1 MKKKMKQRILR
12 FQLVETLS
20 RLWPYLKPERRR
32 LLLVA
37 AATLGLTVVEV
48 SVPILVGIFL
58 DSLLSELG
66 GRQPSTPPLL
76 DNRMIIALLALG
88 ALLRGYLLYQQRSLS
103 GQMGQRVAARMRD
116 ALWVH
121 LQKLPLE
128 FTRRRGP
135 GRLLVRFISDTKAV
149 QRLVS
154 QGMVQLVQDV
164 LVVIGVIAVLTY
176 LNLLVGLGTT
186 LLLPLIALVFGR
198 INPKV
203 KKAARDPRY
212 RGTRL
217 SAYMNER
224 LTGLAAVKIHGRQRE
239 EAKRARKLNRK
250 VASRGGRLAAAG
262 GQLQGASAAAVA
274 LVTTLTLGLAAE
286 EVAAGRLTAGYLVTS
301 YALIGLLVPIV
312 QRITIFNRT
321 LQEAQISVERLAQT
335 LAEEPESPQE
345 EELPEVEVS
354 EGLVSVEGVSFSYP
368 DGTLALE
375 DVSLTARRGELV
387 ALVGPNGAG
396 KSKPLEL
403 LPRFRQPTNGRIMI
417 DGQDI
422 TEVSLES
429 LRSKI
434 GFVTQ
439 DTPLFEATITENIT
453 YGTRGDASSEALE
466 EQIQQAA
473 RLAGVDELVA
483 SLPEGWETKV
493 SEGRRMLSRGQ
504 RQRVVLARALAADP
518 PIIVLDE
525 VGSALDI
532 ETQRTLAEQLR
543 MLAQH
548 KTVILATQSMPAML
562 MADRVYKME
571 GGRIVEEDRDEAIL
585 THLEGT

>member
-1 MKKKMKQRILR
+1 MKQRILR
-12 FQLVETLS
+12 FQLVETLG
-20 RLWPYLKPERRR
+20 RLWPYLKQERRR

-48 SVPILVGIFL
+48 SIPILVGVFL
-58 DSLLSELG
+58 DSLLSEIS
-66 GRQPSTPPLL
+66 GRQPTTAPVL
-76 DNRMIIALLALG
+76 DNRTIIALLAVG

-103 GQMGQRVAARMRD
+103 GRMGQRVAARMRD
-116 ALWVH
+116 AVWVH
-121 LQKLPLE
+121 LQAVPLDY
-128 FTRRRGP
+128 TRRRGP

-154 QGMVQLVQDV
+154 QGMVQLIQDV

-176 LNLLVGLGTT
+176 LNLLLGLGTT
-186 LLLPLIALVFGR
+186 LLLPLIALVFWR
-198 INPKV
+198 ITPRV
-203 KKAARDPRY
+203 KKASRDTRY
-212 RGTRL
+212 RRTRL

-239 EAKRARKLNRK
+239 EANRPGKLTRR
-250 VASRGGRLAAAG
+250 VPSRGGRLPTAG
-262 GQLQGASAAAVA
+262 AQLQGASAGTVA

-286 EVAAGRLTAGYLVTS
+286 EVAAGRLLAGYLVTS
-301 YALIGLLVPIV
+301 YALIGLLAPIT

-335 LAEEPESPQE
+335 LAEEPESPQD

-368 DGTLALE
+368 DGTLALDE
-375 DVSLTARRGELV
+375 VSLTARRGELV

-396 KSKPLEL
+396 KSTLLEL
-403 LPRFRQPTNGRIMI
+403 LPRFRQPTHGRIVI

-422 TEVSLES
+422 ADASLES

-439 DTPLFEATITENIT
+439 DTPLFDGTITENVT
-453 YGTRGDASSEALE
+453 YGVRGDASEASE

-483 SLPEGWETKV
+483 SLPDGWETKV

-548 KTVILATQSMPAML
+548 KTVILATHSMPTML

-571 GGRIVEEDRDEAIL
+571 GGRIIEEDRDEAVL
-585 THLEGT
+585 TRLEGA

>member
-1 MKKKMKQRILR
+1 MKQRILR

-32 LLLVA
+32 LLLIA

-48 SVPILVGIFL
+48 SVPILVGIFMN
-58 DSLLSELG
+58 SLLSELS
-66 GRQPSTPPLL
+66 GRQSTTAPVM
-76 DNRMIIALLALG
+76 DNRMIIALLAVG

-103 GQMGQRVAARMRD
+103 GRIGQRVAARMRD
-116 ALWVH
+116 AVWVH
-121 LQKLPLE
+121 LQEVPLE
-128 FTRRRGP
+128 YTRWRGP

-154 QGMVQLVQDV
+154 QGMVQLIQDV
-164 LVVIGVIAVLTY
+164 LFVIGAIAVLMY
-176 LNLLVGLGTT
+176 LNLLVGFGVT
-186 LLLPLIALVFGR
+186 LLLPLTALVFWR
-198 INPKV
+198 INPRV
-203 KKAARDPRY
+203 QQASRDTRY
-212 RGTRL
+212 RRTLL
-217 SAYMNER
+217 SAHLNER
-224 LTGLAAVKIHGRQRE
+224 LTGLAVVKIHGRQRE
-239 EAKRARKLNRK
+239 EAKRVGKLNRK
-250 VASRGGRLAAAG
+250 VASRGARLAAAG
-262 GQLQGASAAAVA
+262 GRLQGASAATVA

-301 YALIGLLVPIV
+301 YALIGLLAPVV
-312 QRITIFNRT
+312 QRITIVNRT

-354 EGLVSVEGVSFSYP
+354 EGLVSIEGVSFSYP
-368 DGTLALE
+368 DGTLAL
-375 DVSLTARRGELV
+375 DGVNLTARRGELV

-396 KSKPLEL
+396 KSTLLEL
-403 LPRFRQPTNGRIMI
+403 LPRFGQPTHGRIVI

-422 TEVSLES
+422 ADVSLES

-439 DTPLFEATITENIT
+439 DTPLFDGTITENVT
-453 YGTRGDASSEALE
+453 YGVRGDASEASE

-483 SLPEGWETKV
+483 SLPDGWETKV
-493 SEGRRMLSRGQ
+493 REGRRMLSRGQ

-518 PIIVLDE
+518 SIILLDE
-525 VGSALDI
+525 VGSVLDI
-532 ETQRTLAEQLR
+532 ESQRTLSEQLR
-543 MLAQH
+543 VLAEH
-548 KTVILATQSMPAML
+548 KTVIFATHSMPAML
-562 MADRVYKME
+562 MADRVYRME
-571 GGRIVEEDRDEAIL
+571 GGRIVEEDHDAVL
-585 THLEGT
+585 TRLEGT

>member
-1 MKKKMKQRILR
+1 MKQRILR

-58 DSLLSELG
+58 DSLLSELS
-66 GRQPSTPPLL
+66 GRQPTTAPVL
-76 DNRMIIALLALG
+76 DNRMIIALLAVG

-121 LQKLPLE
+121 LQKMPLE
-128 FTRRRGP
+128 YTRRRGP
-135 GRLLVRFISDTKAV
+135 GRLLVRFISDTRAV

-164 LVVIGVIAVLTY
+164 LVVIGVTAVLMY

-186 LLLPLIALVFGR
+186 LLLPLIVLVFWR
-198 INPKV
+198 MNPRV
-203 KKAARDPRY
+203 QKASRDTRY
-212 RGTRL
+212 RRTRL

-250 VASRGGRLAAAG
+250 VASRGGRLATAG

-274 LVTTLTLGLAAE
+274 LVTTLTLGVAAE
-286 EVAAGRLTAGYLVTS
+286 EVAAGRLSAGYLVTS
-301 YALIGLLVPIV
+301 YALIGLLAPIV

-321 LQEAQISVERLAQT
+321 LQESQISVERLAQT
-335 LAEEPESPQE
+335 LSEEPESPQDE
-345 EELPEVEVS
+345 ALPEVEVS

-375 DVSLTARRGELV
+375 NVSLTARRGELV

-396 KSKPLEL
+396 KSTLLEL
-403 LPRFRQPTNGRIMI
+403 LPRFRQPTHGRIVI

-422 TEVSLES
+422 ADASLES

-439 DTPLFEATITENIT
+439 DTPLFDGTITENVT
-453 YGTRGDASSEALE
+453 YGARGDASE

-473 RLAGVDELVA
+473 RLAGVEELVA

-532 ETQRTLAEQLR
+532 EAQRTLAEQLR

-548 KTVILATQSMPAML
+548 KTVILATHSMPAML
-562 MADRVYKME
+562 MAERVYKME
-571 GGRIVEEDRDEAIL
+571 GGRIVEEDRDEALL
-585 THLEGT
+585 TRLEGA

>member
-1 MKKKMKQRILR
+1 MKQRILR

-20 RLWPYLKPERRR
+20 RIWPYLKPERRR

-37 AATLGLTVVEV
+37 AVTLGLTVVEV
-48 SVPILVGIFL
+48 SVPILVGIFV
-58 DSLLSELG
+58 DSLLSELS
-66 GRQPSTPPLL
+66 GRQPTTAPVL
-76 DNRMIIALLALG
+76 DQRMIIALLAVG

-103 GQMGQRVAARMRD
+103 GRIGQRVAARMRD

-121 LQKLPLE
+121 LQELPLDY
-128 FTRRRGP
+128 TRRRGP

-154 QGMVQLVQDV
+154 QGMVQLTQDV
-164 LVVIGVIAVLTY
+164 LVVIGVIAVLIY
-176 LNLLVGLGTT
+176 LNLVVGVGTT
-186 LLLPLIALVFGR
+186 LLLPLIALIFWR
-198 INPKV
+198 INPRV
-203 KKAARDPRY
+203 QQASRDTRY
-212 RGTRL
+212 RRTRL
-217 SAYMNER
+217 SAYLNER

-239 EAKRARKLNRK
+239 EAKRAGKLNRK
-250 VASRGGRLAAAG
+250 VAGRGARLAAAG
-262 GQLQGASAAAVA
+262 GQLQGASAATVA
-274 LVTTLTLGLAAE
+274 LVTALALGLAAE

-301 YALIGLLVPIV
+301 YALIGLLAPIV
-312 QRITIFNRT
+312 QRITIADRT
-321 LQEAQISVERLAQT
+321 LQEAEISVERLAQT

-368 DGTLALE
+368 DGTLALD

-396 KSKPLEL
+396 KSTLLEL
-403 LPRFRQPTNGRIMI
+403 LPRFRQPTNGRIVI

-422 TEVSLES
+422 ADVSLES

-439 DTPLFEATITENIT
+439 DTPLFDGTIAENVT
-453 YGTRGDASSEALE
+453 YGVRGDASE

-483 SLPEGWETKV
+483 SLPDGWETKV
-493 SEGRRMLSRGQ
+493 REGRRMLSHGQ
-504 RQRVVLARALAADP
+504 RQRVVLARALVADP

-532 ETQRTLAEQLR
+532 EMQRTLTEEWR
-543 MLAQH
+543 VLAQD
-548 KTVILATQSMPAML
+548 KTVIVASHSIPAML
-562 MADRVYKME
+562 MADRIYRMDR
-571 GGRIVEEDRDEAIL
+571 GRIVEEDRAAVL
-585 THLEGT
+585 PRLEGT

>member
-1 MKKKMKQRILR
+1 MKQRFLR
-12 FQLVETLS
+12 LQLVETLS
-20 RLWPYLKPERRR
+20 RVWPYLKPEQHR

-58 DSLLSELG
+58 DSLLSELS
-66 GRQPSTPPLL
+66 GRQPTTAPVL
-76 DNRMIIALLALG
+76 DNRMIIALLAVG

-103 GQMGQRVAARMRD
+103 GRMGQRVAARMRD

-121 LQKLPLE
+121 LQEMPLE
-128 FTRRRGP
+128 YTRRRGP

-154 QGMVQLVQDV
+154 QGMVQLIQDV

-186 LLLPLIALVFGR
+186 LLLPLIALVFWR
-198 INPKV
+198 INPRV
-203 KKAARDPRY
+203 QQASRDTRY
-212 RGTRL
+212 RRTRL

-224 LTGLAAVKIHGRQRE
+224 LTGLATVKIHGRQRE
-239 EAKRARKLNRK
+239 EAKRAGQLNRK

-262 GQLQGASAAAVA
+262 GQLQGASAATVA

-301 YALIGLLVPIV
+301 YALIGLLAPIV

-335 LAEEPESPQE
+335 LAEEPESPQD

-368 DGTLALE
+368 DGTLALDE
-375 DVSLTARRGELV
+375 VSLAARRGELV

-396 KSKPLEL
+396 KSTLLEL
-403 LPRFRQPTNGRIMI
+403 LPRFRQPTNGRIVI

-422 TEVSLES
+422 ADVSLES

-439 DTPLFEATITENIT
+439 DTPLFDGTITENVT
-453 YGTRGDASSEALE
+453 YGARGDASE

-493 SEGRRMLSRGQ
+493 REGRRMLSRGQ

-532 ETQRTLAEQLR
+532 ETQRTLTEQLR
-543 MLAQH
+543 VLAQH
-548 KTVILATQSMPAML
+548 KTVILATHSMPAML
-562 MADRVYKME
+562 MADRVYRME
-571 GGRIVEEDRDEAIL
+571 GGRIVEEDRDDAVL
-585 THLEGT
+585 TRLEGT

>member
-1 MKKKMKQRILR
+1 MKQRIQQRILR

-20 RLWPYLKPERRR
+20 RIWPYLKPERRR
-32 LLLVA
+32 LFLVA

-48 SVPILVGIFL
+48 SVPILVGIFI
-58 DSLLSELG
+58 DSLLSELS
-66 GRQPSTPPLL
+66 GRQPTTTPLL
-76 DNRMIIALLALG
+76 DNRTIIALLGVG
-88 ALLRGYLLYQQRSLS
+88 ALMRGYLLYQQRSLS
-103 GQMGQRVAARMRD
+103 GRMGQRVAARMRD

-121 LQKLPLE
+121 LQQMPLE
-128 FTRRRGP
+128 YTRRRGP

-154 QGMVQLVQDV
+154 QGMVQLIQDV

-186 LLLPLIALVFGR
+186 LLLPLIALIFWR
-198 INPKV
+198 MNPRV
-203 KKAARDPRY
+203 QKASRDTRS
-212 RGTRL
+212 RRTRL

-250 VASRGGRLAAAG
+250 VASRGGRLASAG
-262 GQLQGASAAAVA
+262 AQLQGASAGAVA
-274 LVTTLTLGLAAE
+274 LITTLTLGLAAE

-335 LAEEPESPQE
+335 LAEEPESPQD

-354 EGLVSVEGVSFSYP
+354 EGLVSVERVSFSYP

-375 DVSLTARRGELV
+375 NVSLTARRGELV

-396 KSKPLEL
+396 KSTLLEL
-403 LPRFRQPTNGRIMI
+403 LPRFRQPSDGRIVI

-422 TEVSLES
+422 ADASLES

-439 DTPLFEATITENIT
+439 DTTLFDGTISENVT
-453 YGTRGDASSEALE
+453 YGVRGDTSE

-525 VGSALDI
+525 VGSVLDI
-532 ETQRTLAEQLR
+532 ESQRTLSEQLCV
-543 MLAQH
+543 LAQH
-548 KTVILATQSMPAML
+548 KTVIVATHSMPAML

-571 GGRIVEEDRDEAIL
+571 GGRIVEEDRDEAVL
-585 THLEGT
+585 TRLEGA

>member
-1 MKKKMKQRILR
+1 MKQRIQQRILR
-12 FQLVETLS
+12 FQLVETLG
-20 RLWPYLKPERRR
+20 RLWPYLKQERRR
-32 LLLVA
+32 LFLIA

-48 SVPILVGIFL
+48 SIPILVGIFL
-58 DSLLSELG
+58 DSLLSELS
-66 GRQPSTPPLL
+66 GRQPTTAPIL
-76 DNRMIIALLALG
+76 DNRAIIALLAVG

-186 LLLPLIALVFGR
+186 LLLPLVALIFWR
-198 INPKV
+198 MNPRV
-203 KKAARDPRY
+203 QKASRDTRY
-212 RGTRL
+212 RRTRL

-224 LTGLAAVKIHGRQRE
+224 LTGLAAVKLHGRQRE
-239 EAKRARKLNRK
+239 EAKRARKLNRN
-250 VASRGGRLAAAG
+250 VASRGGRLASAG
-262 GQLQGASAAAVA
+262 AQLQGASAGAVA
-274 LVTTLTLGLAAE
+274 LVTTLALALAAE
-286 EVAAGRLTAGYLVTS
+286 EVAAGRLSAGYLVTS
-301 YALIGLLVPIV
+301 YALTGLLAPIV

-321 LQEAQISVERLAQT
+321 LQEAQISVERLAQP

-345 EELPEVEVS
+345 AELQEVELS
-354 EGLVSVEGVSFSYP
+354 EGLVSLEGVSFSYP

-375 DVSLTARRGELV
+375 EVSLTARRGELV

-396 KSKPLEL
+396 KSTLLEL
-403 LPRFRQPTNGRIMI
+403 LPRFRQPSNGRIVI
-417 DGQDI
+417 DGQD
-422 TEVSLES
+422 TADVSLES

-434 GFVTQ
+434 GFATQ
-439 DTPLFEATITENIT
+439 DTPLFDGTITENVT
-453 YGTRGDASSEALE
+453 YGARGDTSE
-466 EQIQQAA
+466 EQIQQAVQQAA

-483 SLPEGWETKV
+483 SLPE
-493 SEGRRMLSRGQ
+493 
-504 RQRVVLARALAADP
+504 
-518 PIIVLDE
+518 
-525 VGSALDI
+525 
-532 ETQRTLAEQLR
+532 
-543 MLAQH
+543 
-548 KTVILATQSMPAML
+548 
-562 MADRVYKME
+562 
-571 GGRIVEEDRDEAIL
+571 
-585 THLEGT
+585 

>member
-1 MKKKMKQRILR
+1 MKQRILR

-32 LLLVA
+32 LLLIA

-48 SVPILVGIFL
+48 SVPILVGIFMN
-58 DSLLSELG
+58 SLLSELS
-66 GRQPSTPPLL
+66 GRQSTTAPVM
-76 DNRMIIALLALG
+76 DNRMIIALLAVG

-103 GQMGQRVAARMRD
+103 GRIGQRVAARMRD
-116 ALWVH
+116 AVWVH
-121 LQKLPLE
+121 LQEVPLE
-128 FTRRRGP
+128 YTRWRGP

-154 QGMVQLVQDV
+154 QGMVQLIQDV
-164 LVVIGVIAVLTY
+164 LFVIGAIAVLMY
-176 LNLLVGLGTT
+176 LNLLVGFGVT
-186 LLLPLIALVFGR
+186 LLLPLTALVFWR
-198 INPKV
+198 INPRV
-203 KKAARDPRY
+203 QQASRDTRY
-212 RGTRL
+212 RRTLL
-217 SAYMNER
+217 SAHLNER
-224 LTGLAAVKIHGRQRE
+224 LTGLAVVKIHGRQRE
-239 EAKRARKLNRK
+239 EAKRARKLNRN
-250 VASRGGRLAAAG
+250 VASRGARLAAAG
-262 GQLQGASAAAVA
+262 GRLQGASAATVA

-286 EVAAGRLTAGYLVTS
+286 EVAAGRLSAGYLVTS
-301 YALIGLLVPIV
+301 YALIGLLAPVV
-312 QRITIFNRT
+312 QRITTFNRT

-335 LAEEPESPQE
+335 LSEEPESPRD

-375 DVSLTARRGELV
+375 NVSLTARRGELV

-396 KSKPLEL
+396 KSTLLEL
-403 LPRFRQPTNGRIMI
+403 LPRFRQPTHGRIVI

-422 TEVSLES
+422 ADVSLES

-439 DTPLFEATITENIT
+439 DTPLFDGTITENVT
-453 YGTRGDASSEALE
+453 YGVRGDTSE

-525 VGSALDI
+525 VGSTLDI
-532 ETQRTLAEQLR
+532 ETQRTLSERLR
-543 MLAQH
+543 VLAQH
-548 KTVILATQSMPAML
+548 KTVIVATHSMPAML

-571 GGRIVEEDRDEAIL
+571 GGRIVEEDRDEAVL

>member
-1 MKKKMKQRILR
+1 MKQRILR

-32 LLLVA
+32 LLLIA

-48 SVPILVGIFL
+48 SVPILVGIFMN
-58 DSLLSELG
+58 SLLSELS
-66 GRQPSTPPLL
+66 GRQSTTAPVM
-76 DNRMIIALLALG
+76 DNRMIIALLAVG

-103 GQMGQRVAARMRD
+103 GRIGQRVAARMRD
-116 ALWVH
+116 AVWVH
-121 LQKLPLE
+121 LQEVPLE
-128 FTRRRGP
+128 YTRRRGP

-154 QGMVQLVQDV
+154 QGMVQLIQDV
-164 LVVIGVIAVLTY
+164 LFVIGAIAVLMY
-176 LNLLVGLGTT
+176 LNLLVGFGVT
-186 LLLPLIALVFGR
+186 LLLPLTALVFWR
-198 INPKV
+198 INPRV
-203 KKAARDPRY
+203 QQASRDTRY
-212 RGTRL
+212 RRTLL
-217 SAYMNER
+217 SAHLNER
-224 LTGLAAVKIHGRQRE
+224 LTGLAVVKIHGRQRE
-239 EAKRARKLNRK
+239 EAKRVGKLNRK
-250 VASRGGRLAAAG
+250 VASRGARLAAAG
-262 GQLQGASAAAVA
+262 GRLQGASAATVA

-301 YALIGLLVPIV
+301 YALIGLLAPVV
-312 QRITIFNRT
+312 QRITIVNRT

-354 EGLVSVEGVSFSYP
+354 EGLVSIEGVSFSYP

-375 DVSLTARRGELV
+375 NVSLTARRGELV

-396 KSKPLEL
+396 KSTLLEL
-403 LPRFRQPTNGRIMI
+403 LPRFRQPTNGRIVI

-422 TEVSLES
+422 AGVSLES

-439 DTPLFEATITENIT
+439 DTPLFDGTITENVT
-453 YGTRGDASSEALE
+453 YGVRGDDSEASE

-483 SLPEGWETKV
+483 SLPDGWETKV
-493 SEGRRMLSRGQ
+493 REGRRMLSRGQ

-518 PIIVLDE
+518 SIILLDE
-525 VGSALDI
+525 VGSVLDI
-532 ETQRTLAEQLR
+532 ESQRTLSEQLR
-543 MLAQH
+543 VLAEH
-548 KTVILATQSMPAML
+548 KTVILATHSMPAML
-562 MADRVYKME
+562 MADRVYRME
-571 GGRIVEEDRDEAIL
+571 GGRIVEEDRDAVL
-585 THLEGT
+585 TRLEGT

>member
-1 MKKKMKQRILR
+1 MKQRILR
-12 FQLVETLS
+12 FQLVETIS

-121 LQKLPLE
+121 LQQLPLE

-154 QGMVQLVQDV
+154 QGMVQLVQDI
-164 LVVIGVIAVLTY
+164 LVVIGVITVLTY
-176 LNLLVGLGTT
+176 LNLFVGLGTT
-186 LLLPLIALVFGR
+186 LLLPLIALVFWR

-203 KKAARDPRY
+203 QKASRDTRY
-212 RGTRL
+212 RRTRL

-239 EAKRARKLNRK
+239 EAKRAGKLNRK
-250 VASRGGRLAAAG
+250 VASRGGRLATAG
-262 GQLQGASAAAVA
+262 AQLQGASAGTVA
-274 LVTTLTLGLAAE
+274 LVTTLTLALAAE
-286 EVAAGRLTAGYLVTS
+286 EVAAGRLSAGYLVTS
-301 YALIGLLVPIV
+301 YALIGLLAPIT

-335 LAEEPESPQE
+335 LAQEPESPQDE
-345 EELPEVEVS
+345 VLPEVEVS

-396 KSKPLEL
+396 KSTLLEL

-422 TEVSLES
+422 TDVSLQS

-453 YGTRGDASSEALE
+453 YGARGDASEASE

-504 RQRVVLARALAADP
+504 RQRVLLARALVADP

-525 VGSALDI
+525 VGSALDV
-532 ETQRTLAEQLR
+532 EAQRTLSDQLR
-543 MLAQH
+543 VLAQH
-548 KTVILATQSMPAML
+548 KTVVLATHSMPAML
-562 MADRVYKME
+562 MAERVYKME
-571 GGRIVEEDRDEAIL
+571 GGRIVEEDRDEAVL
-585 THLEGT
+585 TRLEGT